1 MKKFSIVF
9 SALLMFFTLTS
20 NVSAASSEEMF
31 SLQPLSDTE
40 VVFKEAELVVDGD
53 EVTFSMSQEFGA
65 EEKVSSEY
73 DIEIDV
79 DNLTYNVV
87 EREVEGE
94 GNLSL
99 ASTVKHLFV
108 TVRTYDPVG
117 IKLNETQ
124 AKLWWTPGSTAKKV
138 AGNKI
143 CTPSTKPTHW
153 YNNSCI
159 TMSDTSMNGGQK
171 YSYGVS
177 AGYHNFDFLSSKKR
191 TDVNHHISLEG
202 NKNGTSTYKATWS
215 KKGEASALLHFTTG
229 VTKN

>member
-1 MKKFSIVF
+1 MSVVF
-9 SALLMFFTLTS
+9 SFLLMFFTLTS
-20 NVSAASSEEMF
+20 GVSAASSEEVF
-31 SLQPLSDTE
+31 SLQPLSNSE
-40 VVFKEAELVVDGD
+40 VVLDEADLVVDGD
-53 EVTFSMSQEFGA
+53 EVTFSMSQEFGE

-73 DIEIDV
+73 DVEVDT
-79 DNLTYNVV
+79 DNLTYSVV
-87 EREVEGE
+87 ERKVENE
-94 GNLSL
+94 DNVSL

-124 AKLWWTPGSTAKKV
+124 GKLWWSPGSTATKV
-138 AGNKI
+138 AGSKV

-177 AGYHNFDFLSSKKR
+177 SGYHNYDFLSSKKR

-202 NKNGTSTYKATWS
+202 NRDGTSKYNATWS
-215 KKGEASALLHFTTG
+215 KKGEASSLLHFTTG